1 MKKIDNFGET
11 KFYVWKETFAIIRTK
26 KPLLESFAIIQDKNE
41 ITSVIDQSKVSDK
54 ELYNAEKDWKLIT
67 FNATLSF
74 ESIGF
79 LSRIFRAL
87 ADEQISI
94 FAISAYSTDH
104 ILVKQKD
111 LDRTI
116 KKLKSI
122 GFRLRNEGSI

>member
-1 MKKIDNFGET
+1 MKKIDNFRET

-26 KPLLESFAIIQDKNE
+26 KPLLESFAIIQDKKE
-41 ITSVIDQSKVSDK
+41 ITSVIDQSKVSEK
-54 ELYNAEKDWKLIT
+54 ELYKAEKDWKLIT
-67 FNATLSF
+67 FDAILSF

-87 ADEQISI
+87 ADEDISI
-94 FAISAYSTDH
+94 FVISAYSTDH

-111 LDRTI
+111 LASAI

-122 GFRLRNEGSI
+122 GFSIK